1 MGYYLQRTRRG
12 GVLTVRG
19 MYLHSHRL
27 GLSGQCD
34 VVEFRCFLYSRANLH
49 DRLQ

>member
-1 MGYYLQRTRRG
+1 VDAPYYALR
-12 GVLTVRG
+12 VKS
-19 MYLHSHRL
+19 YLAFYVVV
-27 GLSGQCD
+27 GD